1 MACKGIC
8 PRRALGSLIR
18 KVVTD
23 TLAAKVR
30 GGGAEGSHKAEEN
43 QMCAI
48 FGDTGPYLGQGL

>member
-1 MACKGIC
+1 M
-8 PRRALGSLIR
+8 
-18 KVVTD
+18 TD